1 MKKGL
6 ELLGNELLQF
16 FIGLVMTVVGGYLFM
31 QNVEVTSMNFF
42 ETYLFGRRMNGIVF
56 VPLIASLI
64 YLFFRYCTAS
74 KICVTLSIL
83 IIIANVIANLRMR
96 WMTVTLFATIVIFVL
111 LFGGIGLMLKC
122 IFVNPNG
129 KYGKDYNEGKNK

>member
-6 ELLGNELLQF
+6 DLLGNELLQF

-64 YLFFRYCTAS
+64 YLFFKYCT
-74 KICVTLSIL
+74 TLSIL

-129 KYGKDYNEGKNK
+129 KYGKNYKE